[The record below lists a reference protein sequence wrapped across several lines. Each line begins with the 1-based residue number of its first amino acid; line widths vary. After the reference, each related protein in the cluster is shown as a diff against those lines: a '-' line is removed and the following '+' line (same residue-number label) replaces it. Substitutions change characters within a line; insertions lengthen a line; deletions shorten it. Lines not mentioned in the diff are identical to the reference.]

1 MNDNFK
7 KYGFYII
14 KNFISPDRSKKLSDE
29 FIDFCNQNPS
39 ECRDDDQVKG
49 SPSKYNFT
57 PFLELLCEKNTEVSK
72 IIGEPVL
79 PTYSYAR
86 FYKKDA
92 ILEKHTDR
100 ESCEIS
106 LTIHLDG
113 DKDWKFY
120 IEDSNGKENKIIL
133 NPGDAILYSG
143 TILPHW
149 RKKFKGKSYT
159 QVFLHY
165 VKSNG
170 KYKDSYFES
179 PQLSIKNYII
189 TIENAIPHDLCDT
202 ILKEYKDSNEWRPS
216 LVGNGKG
223 ILDTNIRNCDLIGL
237 SNFKKDQPIR
247 KKIDDDLYH
256 YIAKIGKKYT
266 SKIGLNTNIIEKDCG
281 YDLLRY
287 KKNGFYIQHVD
298 SRFDSRRL
306 TCSLLL
312 NNNYEGGEFA
322 FFDRKLIYKLKKGSA
337 LLFPSNFIYEHEI
350 LPITKG
356 TRYTVITWFI

>member
-170 KYKDSYFES
+170 KYKDFYFES

-189 TIENAIPHDLCDT
+189 TITD
-202 ILKEYKDSNEWRPS
+202 
-216 LVGNGKG
+216 
-223 ILDTNIRNCDLIGL
+223 
-237 SNFKKDQPIR
+237 FKCERLPGSIT
-247 KKIDDDLYH
+247 
-256 YIAKIGKKYT
+256 KYQ
-266 SKIGLNTNIIEKDCG
+266 GLNTNGQRLRDAMYVVNLEIE
-281 YDLLRY
+281 
-287 KKNGFYIQHVD
+287 
-298 SRFDSRRL
+298 
-306 TCSLLL
+306 
-312 NNNYEGGEFA
+312 
-322 FFDRKLIYKLKKGSA
+322 IYKIDGDSPGSD
-337 LLFPSNFIYEHEI
+337 PYDTVNFERTIFVSDVYNI
-350 LPITKG
+350 
-356 TRYTVITWFI
+356 